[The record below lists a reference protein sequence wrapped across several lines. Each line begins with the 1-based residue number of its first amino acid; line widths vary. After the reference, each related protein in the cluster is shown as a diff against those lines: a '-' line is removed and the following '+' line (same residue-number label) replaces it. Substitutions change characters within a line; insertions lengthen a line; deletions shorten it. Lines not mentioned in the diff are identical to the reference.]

1 MTESIFAEG
10 IDSTFTTGTGGQT
23 APFDTGSV
31 VRAGDIGV
39 DVSITIIIDPI
50 AHFLFGFLCV
60 TGAPCALLTALNTL
74 TTFAFA
80 GTDELFVDL
89 TIAVVVFSITDFGGW
104 ENVGDTWLPGII
116 FTGLFASTTCS
127 GAGLR
132 FAFFAGLVAAIID
145 CAIAV
150 FVFSVVTDLRF
161 GQDLVLTGLAPS
173 ACLTGLYTIPTQAF
187 FAGVFGACVA
197 RSCLSRETLTC
208 DAIVDFTVTV
218 VIFSVTD
225 FRCGLQRDLVE
236 RVFERCFV
244 VRLVILTGP
253 TCFCHACQLR
263 WIHTLS
269 KAYHVRFDCVRLPFD
284 GDRTKRFYVGCPRT
298 VCGAAICHKEDK
310 VTSRLF
316 WIVGDEVRAEILSNN
331 LHRFADRCAVA
342 ELCRELVDN
351 LAVAGVRDFLLDDD
365 TITFLVSTKCHKTKA

>member
-1 MTESIFAEG
+1 MSIRTDFQATEIDTLSTYTGLSCGAGCRTGVFGMTESIFAEG

-187 FAGVFGACVA
+187 FAGVFGGVPGAVF
-197 RSCLSRETLTC
+197 RG
-208 DAIVDFTVTV
+208 VFG
-218 VIFSVTD
+218 SV
-225 FRCGLQRDLVE
+225 FFG
-236 RVFERCFV
+236 F
-244 VRLVILTGP
+244 
-253 TCFCHACQLR
+253 
-263 WIHTLS
+263 
-269 KAYHVRFDCVRLPFD
+269 
-284 GDRTKRFYVGCPRT
+284 
-298 VCGAAICHKEDK
+298 
-310 VTSRLF
+310 
-316 WIVGDEVRAEILSNN
+316 
-331 LHRFADRCAVA
+331 
-342 ELCRELVDN
+342 
-351 LAVAGVRDFLLDDD
+351 
-365 TITFLVSTKCHKTKA
+365 